1 MANYNFVWSGPK
13 LTAELD
19 FSYWELL
26 MTTHLKAHNVWSFV
40 DPDLQEGAD
49 EVARRRGQLALSQ
62 IHQGIDYSIFG
73 KIANAK
79 TAKEAWDILKLS
91 HKGVEKAQKSKLQ
104 LLRREYERYE
114 MSNSETVEQYFSR
127 VINLVNKMR
136 VYGEDIPDSKVVEKI
151 LRTMPM
157 KFDHVV
163 TTIIES
169 HDTDTLSVAE
179 LQGSIESHV
188 NRILEKTEKVVKE
201 EALKSQVNFNN
212 TSESSYIVEERGQ
225 NTFNR
230 GRGNYRGRGRENY
243 GGRGRGNFNQWRDNN
258 FTPSNQGTGGNN
270 FGYNNR
276 GRGNNFGFNNRGRG
290 RGNYNQE
297 MTNYSC
303 YHCGKFG
310 HKAADCR
317 YKHQAN
323 VAESSYQNSG
333 EYFENPQNLFLASN
347 IFSEEEDIW
356 YLDTGCSN
364 HMCGKKELFS
374 SLNETVKS
382 TVKFGNNSNILIL
395 GKG

>member
-1 MANYNFVWSGPK
+1 MFGALWILVYNKELMK
-13 LTAELD
+13 LL
-19 FSYWELL
+19 
-26 MTTHLKAHNVWSFV
+26 V
-40 DPDLQEGAD
+40 EGTSWHFHKFIK
-49 EVARRRGQLALSQ
+49 E
-62 IHQGIDYSIFG
+62 IDYSIFG

-104 LLRREYERYE
+104 SLRREYERYE

-169 HDTDTLSVAE
+169 HDTDTLPVAE

-188 NRILEKTEKVVKE
+188 NRILEKTKKVVKE

-212 TSESSYIVEERGQ
+212 TSESRYIVEEKGQ

-230 GRGNYRGRGRENY
+230 GRGNYRGRGRGNC
-243 GGRGRGNFNQWRDNN
+243 GGRGHGNFNQWRDNN
-258 FTPSNQGTGGNN
+258 FNSSNQGRGGNN

-297 MTNYSC
+297 RTNYSC

-323 VAESSYQNSG
+323 VAESSYQNTG

-347 IFSEEEDIW
+347 TFSKEEDI
-356 YLDTGCSN
+356 
-364 HMCGKKELFS
+364 
-374 SLNETVKS
+374 
-382 TVKFGNNSNILIL
+382 
-395 GKG
+395 